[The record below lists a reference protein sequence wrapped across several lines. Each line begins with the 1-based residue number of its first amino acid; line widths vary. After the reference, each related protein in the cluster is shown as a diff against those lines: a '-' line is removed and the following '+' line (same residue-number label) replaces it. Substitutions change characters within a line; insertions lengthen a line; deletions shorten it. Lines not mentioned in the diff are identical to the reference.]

1 MAVSSMRRNGERNAV
16 RKINANASGIA
27 PASDPR
33 MDHLL
38 AVAKRTFTEKGFAA
52 TTMDDV
58 AGAAG
63 MSKKTLYKLFD
74 SKTDLFRAMLSR
86 SLPQARFAG
95 VPLVG
100 PPSAQLRTLLR
111 RIADVAM
118 APDEIALHRLI
129 VGEREASPGLGAMF
143 SEVIMSAALDEVT
156 DVLRRT
162 TLNEKLRGLPA
173 PRVTEMLLGLVFG
186 HDHFRLMADDGFHF
200 NRRALNQRIDIGIA
214 MFCEREAERT
224 ANSE

>member
-1 MAVSSMRRNGERNAV
+1 MAVSSMRRSSERNTV
-16 RKINANASGIA
+16 RKTNASPAVIA
-27 PASDPR
+27 PASDAR

-38 AVAKRTFTEKGFAA
+38 AMAKRTFTVKGFAA

-74 SKTDLFRAMLSR
+74 SKTELFRAMLSR

-100 PPSAQLRTLLR
+100 PPTAQLRTLLR

-129 VGEREASPGLGAMF
+129 VGERLASPGLGAMF

-156 DVLRRT
+156 EVLRRT
-162 TLNEKLRGLPA
+162 TLNEKLRALPP

-186 HDHFRLMADDGFHF
+186 HDHFRLLADDGFHF
-200 NRRALNQRIDIGIA
+200 NRRALNQRIDTGIA
-214 MFCEREAERT
+214 LFCERETEEAAAT
-224 ANSE
+224 

>member
-1 MAVSSMRRNGERNAV
+1 MAVSSMRRNGERNAE
-16 RKINANASGIA
+16 RRSNANAADLA

-38 AVAKRTFTEKGFAA
+38 AMAKRTFTVKGFAA

-74 SKTDLFRAMLSR
+74 SKTELFRAMLSR

-95 VPLVG
+95 VPLQG
-100 PPSAQLRTLLR
+100 PPTAQLRTLLR
-111 RIADVAM
+111 RIADVALS
-118 APDEIALHRLI
+118 PDEIALQRLI
-129 VGEREASPGLGAMF
+129 VGERLASPGLGAMF
-143 SEVIMSAALDEVT
+143 SEVILSAGLDEVT

-162 TLNEKLRGLPA
+162 TLNEKLRGLSA

-186 HDHFRLMADDGFHF
+186 HDHFRLLADDGFRF
-200 NRRALNQRIDIGIA
+200 NRRLLNQRIDTGIA
-214 MFCEREAERT
+214 LFCEGDEGSA
-224 ANSE
+224 AGA

>member
-1 MAVSSMRRNGERNAV
+1 MAVSSMRRNGERNAE
-16 RKINANASGIA
+16 RRSNANAADLA

-38 AVAKRTFTEKGFAA
+38 AMAKRTFTVKGFAA

-74 SKTDLFRAMLSR
+74 SKTELFRAMLSR

-95 VPLVG
+95 VPLQG
-100 PPSAQLRTLLR
+100 PPTAQLRTLLR
-111 RIADVAM
+111 RIADVALS
-118 APDEIALHRLI
+118 PDEIALHRLI
-129 VGEREASPGLGAMF
+129 VGERLASPGLGAMF
-143 SEVIMSAALDEVT
+143 SEVILSAGLDEVT

-186 HDHFRLMADDGFHF
+186 HDHFRLLADDGFHF
-200 NRRALNQRIDIGIA
+200 NRRVLNQRIDTGIA
-214 MFCEREAERT
+214 LFCEGERGP
-224 ANSE
+224 AAAS

>member
-1 MAVSSMRRNGERNAV
+1 MVVSSMRQNGERNAA
-16 RKINANASGIA
+16 RRINANAAGIA

-38 AVAKRTFTEKGFAA
+38 AMAKRTFTMKGFAA
-52 TTMDDV
+52 TTMDDI

-95 VPLVG
+95 VPLAG
-100 PPSAQLRTLLR
+100 PPIAQLRTLLR

-118 APDEIALHRLI
+118 DPDEIALHRLI

-143 SEVIMSAALDEVT
+143 AEVIMSAALDEVT
-156 DVLRRT
+156 EVLRRT
-162 TLNEKLRGLPA
+162 TLNEKLRGLPTG
-173 PRVTEMLLGLVFG
+173 RVTEMLLGLVFG
-186 HDHFRLMADDGFHF
+186 HDHFRLLADDGFHF
-200 NRRALNQRIDIGIA
+200 NRRVLNQRIDIGIA
-214 MFCEREAERT
+214 MFCERETEEAT
-224 ANSE
+224 AT